1 MAAAAILEK
10 VRIVGMMD
18 GTVIHRAHPGVLQG
32 LAKQEQFVSNQ
43 EQFVDKAQRVCD
55 GQRHRTKHTPIG
67 VER

>member
-10 VRIVGMMD
+10 VCIVGMMD

-32 LAKQEQFVSNQ
+32 LAKQEQFV
-43 EQFVDKAQRVCD
+43 DKAQRVCD